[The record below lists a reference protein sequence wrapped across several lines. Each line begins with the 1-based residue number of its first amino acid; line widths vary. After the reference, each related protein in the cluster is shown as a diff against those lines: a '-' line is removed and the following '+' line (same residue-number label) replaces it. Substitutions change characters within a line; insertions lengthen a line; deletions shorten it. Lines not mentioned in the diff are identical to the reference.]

1 MIRVRQVKVNIDDNS
16 LENIKKC
23 TSKKLNIK
31 DEDIHNLKIIKESI
45 DARGEVSYIYEVE
58 IETNL
63 ENKLLKNK
71 DVYVPKDES
80 YKFEITGTKQ
90 MKERPIIVG
99 SGPAGLFSAYLL
111 SKSGYKPIIIER
123 GEKVEDRV
131 KTIEDFWK
139 TGKLNKNS
147 NVQFGEGGAGT
158 FSDGKLNTLV
168 KDKNYRMKKV
178 FEIFV
183 ECGAP
188 SDILYKNKPHIGTDL
203 LRNVII
209 NMRNKII
216 DMGGTFYYNSCLTD
230 IVINNNKVTE
240 IVINDK
246 EKMKCETLILAL
258 GHSAR
263 DTFKMLYEKGINMIQ
278 KPFAVGVRIEHKQ
291 DIINKSQYGK
301 YSKFLPN
308 ADYKLTHTCID
319 GRGVYS
325 FCMCPG
331 GFVVNASSEE
341 NHLVINGMSNH
352 KRNEENA
359 NSAIVVQVSNKD
371 FGNNIF
377 DGMNFQRHLE
387 EKAYN
392 IGNGL
397 IPVQLFSDYENNTI
411 SKEFKSVKPIFKGN
425 YKFANINDI
434 FPEFINNDLK
444 EAINYFNNK
453 IDGFNSGDAI
463 IAGVETRTSSP
474 IRIIRDENGM
484 SNIDG
489 IYPIGE
495 GAGYSGGITT
505 SAMDGIKISE
515 LIAKVYKN

>member
-45 DARGEVSYIYEVE
+45 DARVEVNYIYEVE

-71 DVYVPKDES
+71 DVYIPKDES

-99 SGPAGLFSAYLL
+99 SGPAGLFSAYML
-111 SKSGYKPIIIER
+111 SKNGYKPIIIER

-131 KTIEDFWK
+131 KTIESFWK

-240 IVINDK
+240 IIINDK
-246 EKMKCETLILAL
+246 EKIKCETLILAL

-278 KPFAVGVRIEHKQ
+278 KPFAVGVRIEHK
-291 DIINKSQYGK
+291 
-301 YSKFLPN
+301 
-308 ADYKLTHTCID
+308 
-319 GRGVYS
+319 
-325 FCMCPG
+325 
-331 GFVVNASSEE
+331 
-341 NHLVINGMSNH
+341 
-352 KRNEENA
+352 
-359 NSAIVVQVSNKD
+359 
-371 FGNNIF
+371 
-377 DGMNFQRHLE
+377 
-387 EKAYN
+387 
-392 IGNGL
+392 
-397 IPVQLFSDYENNTI
+397 
-411 SKEFKSVKPIFKGN
+411 
-425 YKFANINDI
+425 
-434 FPEFINNDLK
+434 
-444 EAINYFNNK
+444 
-453 IDGFNSGDAI
+453 
-463 IAGVETRTSSP
+463 
-474 IRIIRDENGM
+474 
-484 SNIDG
+484 
-489 IYPIGE
+489 
-495 GAGYSGGITT
+495 
-505 SAMDGIKISE
+505 
-515 LIAKVYKN
+515 

>member
-45 DARGEVSYIYEVE
+45 DARGDANYIYEVE
-58 IETNL
+58 METNL

-71 DVYVPKDES
+71 DVYVPKNES

-99 SGPAGLFSAYLL
+99 SGPAGLFSAYML
-111 SKSGYKPIIIER
+111 SKNGYKPIIIER

-246 EKMKCETLILAL
+246 EKIKCETLILAL

-291 DIINKSQYGK
+291 DIINKSQY
-301 YSKFLPN
+301 
-308 ADYKLTHTCID
+308 
-319 GRGVYS
+319 
-325 FCMCPG
+325 
-331 GFVVNASSEE
+331 
-341 NHLVINGMSNH
+341 
-352 KRNEENA
+352 
-359 NSAIVVQVSNKD
+359 
-371 FGNNIF
+371 
-377 DGMNFQRHLE
+377 
-387 EKAYN
+387 
-392 IGNGL
+392 
-397 IPVQLFSDYENNTI
+397 
-411 SKEFKSVKPIFKGN
+411 
-425 YKFANINDI
+425 
-434 FPEFINNDLK
+434 
-444 EAINYFNNK
+444 
-453 IDGFNSGDAI
+453 
-463 IAGVETRTSSP
+463 
-474 IRIIRDENGM
+474 
-484 SNIDG
+484 
-489 IYPIGE
+489 
-495 GAGYSGGITT
+495 
-505 SAMDGIKISE
+505 
-515 LIAKVYKN
+515 

>member
-99 SGPAGLFSAYLL
+99 SGPAGLFSAYML
-111 SKSGYKPIIIER
+111 SKNGYKPIIIER

-131 KTIEDFWK
+131 KTIENFWK

-230 IVINNNKVTE
+230 IVLNNNKVTE
-240 IVINDK
+240 IVINGK

-278 KPFAVGVRIEHKQ
+278 KPFAVGVRI
-291 DIINKSQYGK
+291 
-301 YSKFLPN
+301 
-308 ADYKLTHTCID
+308 
-319 GRGVYS
+319 
-325 FCMCPG
+325 
-331 GFVVNASSEE
+331 
-341 NHLVINGMSNH
+341 
-352 KRNEENA
+352 
-359 NSAIVVQVSNKD
+359 
-371 FGNNIF
+371 
-377 DGMNFQRHLE
+377 
-387 EKAYN
+387 
-392 IGNGL
+392 
-397 IPVQLFSDYENNTI
+397 
-411 SKEFKSVKPIFKGN
+411 
-425 YKFANINDI
+425 
-434 FPEFINNDLK
+434 
-444 EAINYFNNK
+444 
-453 IDGFNSGDAI
+453 
-463 IAGVETRTSSP
+463 
-474 IRIIRDENGM
+474 
-484 SNIDG
+484 
-489 IYPIGE
+489 
-495 GAGYSGGITT
+495 
-505 SAMDGIKISE
+505 
-515 LIAKVYKN
+515 

>member
-45 DARGEVSYIYEVE
+45 DARGEVNYIYEVE

-71 DVYVPKDES
+71 DVYIPKDES

-99 SGPAGLFSAYLL
+99 SGPAGLFSAYML
-111 SKSGYKPIIIER
+111 SQNGYKPIIIER

-131 KTIEDFWK
+131 KTIENFWK

-240 IVINDK
+240 IIINDK
-246 EKMKCETLILAL
+246 EKIKCETLILAL

-278 KPFAVGVRIEHKQ
+278 KPFAVGVRI
-291 DIINKSQYGK
+291 
-301 YSKFLPN
+301 
-308 ADYKLTHTCID
+308 
-319 GRGVYS
+319 
-325 FCMCPG
+325 
-331 GFVVNASSEE
+331 
-341 NHLVINGMSNH
+341 
-352 KRNEENA
+352 
-359 NSAIVVQVSNKD
+359 
-371 FGNNIF
+371 
-377 DGMNFQRHLE
+377 
-387 EKAYN
+387 
-392 IGNGL
+392 
-397 IPVQLFSDYENNTI
+397 
-411 SKEFKSVKPIFKGN
+411 
-425 YKFANINDI
+425 
-434 FPEFINNDLK
+434 
-444 EAINYFNNK
+444 
-453 IDGFNSGDAI
+453 
-463 IAGVETRTSSP
+463 
-474 IRIIRDENGM
+474 
-484 SNIDG
+484 
-489 IYPIGE
+489 
-495 GAGYSGGITT
+495 
-505 SAMDGIKISE
+505 
-515 LIAKVYKN
+515 